1 MNQIEDQHDI
11 HISKRQKTTHEC
23 KLCYVDPCSA
33 TLKCGHEMCTE
44 CCIKH
49 FRKTVNC
56 PFCRAVIC
64 EKEDRTDE
72 YKQIISDEL
81 HDKYNLLDYDPITE
95 MTMYQFLKFKGLNRK
110 DSREIIDGIKDR
122 CLEMFKA
129 SEEYIET
136 LSTIQEDWEDQWDSS
151 ESSESENN
159 SDLDPEYQD
168 KSEKPE
174 SKYQEKK

>member
-1 MNQIEDQHDI
+1 MNQNNENQIEDEYR
-11 HISKRQKTTHEC
+11 SKRQKTTHEC

-81 HDKYNLLDYDPITE
+81 HCQYKHLEDEYTNLGRHNDANF
-95 MTMYQFLKFKGLNRK
+95 TMYEFLKFKGLNKK
-110 DSREIIDGIKDR
+110 DAQSIIDSIKDR
-122 CLEMFKA
+122 CLEMFKT
-129 SEEYIET
+129 SEEYTET
-136 LSTIQEDWEDQWDSS
+136 LSTIKEDWEHQWDSS
-151 ESSESENN
+151 EDESEYE
-159 SDLDPEYQD
+159 DED
-168 KSEKPE
+168 KSE
-174 SKYQEKK
+174 SKSQEKE